1 MTKPHIKKPARRGD
15 RLKAKATK
23 AATSTTTSNG
33 KKVLE
38 DMDKTLM
45 SMEMS
50 REGKTTTL
58 VKL

>member
-1 MTKPHIKKPARRGD
+1 MTKPHIKKLTRRGD
-15 RLKAKATK
+15 RLKAKA
-23 AATSTTTSNG
+23 ATTTTTSNG

-45 SMEMS
+45 NMEMS